1 MRKLIAIFIGIICL
15 YCFYSCDKKPEI
27 SKIEIKIENLKID
40 SLGYYI
46 GQDGRF
52 SFPIWGF
59 KYVKLDSTGYGSI
72 ELNNSQTNLI
82 EFFPH
87 GIDQIVM
94 LLISPGDKYKIV
106 INPKSA
112 SPVSI
117 SGEYSTGQ
125 QFLTDGE
132 NDWRDKYN
140 KKQLLA
146 KTLLSSKNLDSMLTF
161 VEKEKDIDL
170 EKLSGIYDKKGIVKF
185 NYEFIKEKIIYEY
198 INELILQI
206 YDRASINEVFINDYL
221 NTKIYPIDPSKQ
233 EVRDFL
239 TRVYT
244 KYPFT
249 FKNELHPDY
258 EKFQYVYLWYN
269 SIMDSSLSKQYHSK
283 NGRIS
288 IAERV
293 FPKNAFEYYFAN
305 SFYGI
310 SMNET
315 YEDVDFRF
323 ESFKKLFPESHF
335 IPYIETQLLK
345 TKREYA
351 TIFPDNITSSK
362 ENLPAGI
369 RLLPGYEKVTSVKE
383 LLPQF
388 KGKVVLID
396 FWAQWCGPCQSEFEY
411 FNRYKDFLDKNAIV
425 MLFVSLD
432 NKEDLWIKSVKKFEL
447 TGYHTRVVTKDF
459 RNDLLN
465 YKIYTIPRFMI
476 VDKTGNIA
484 EVNSYTFSDTT
495 KLIDQLYKYK

>member
-1 MRKLIAIFIGIICL
+1 MRKLISVFIGIICSI
-15 YCFYSCDKKPEI
+15 CFYNCDKKPEI
-27 SKIEIKIENLKID
+27 SRIEIKVENLKID
-40 SLGYYI
+40 SLAYYV
-46 GQDGRF
+46 GQYGRF
-52 SFPIWGF
+52 SYPLWGY
-59 KYVKLDSTGYGSI
+59 KWIKLDSTGYGSI
-72 ELNNSQTNLI
+72 ELNNSQPNLI
-82 EFFPH
+82 DFFPR
-87 GIDQIVM
+87 GIDQIAM
-94 LLISPGDKYKIV
+94 LLIRPGDKYRIV

-112 SPVSI
+112 SPVLI

-132 NDWRDKYN
+132 NNWRDSYN
-140 KKQLLA
+140 KKQPLT

-161 VEKEKDIDL
+161 VEKEKDIEL
-170 EKLSGIYDKKGIVKF
+170 KKLDEIYDKKGIEKF
-185 NYEFIKEKIIYEY
+185 NYDFIKEKIVYEY
-198 INELILQI
+198 INELIGQI
-206 YDRASINEVFINDYL
+206 YKRASINEVFINEYL

-233 EVRDFL
+233 ELKDFL

-244 KYPFT
+244 KYPFP
-249 FKNELHPDY
+249 FNNELHQDY
-258 EKFQYVYLWYN
+258 DKFQITYLWYN
-269 SIMDSSLSKQYHSK
+269 SIIDSSLSKQYHSK
-283 NGRIS
+283 NGRLS
-288 IAERV
+288 IAERI
-293 FPKNAFEYYFAN
+293 FPKNAFEFYYAK
-305 SFYGI
+305 SFFEL

-315 YEDVDFRF
+315 YEDVEFRF
-323 ESFKKLFPESHF
+323 ESFRKLFPDSHF

-396 FWAQWCGPCQSEFEY
+396 FWAQWCGPCKSEFEY
-411 FNRYKDFLDKNAIV
+411 FNRYKDFLDKNDIV

-447 TGYHTRVVTKDF
+447 TGYHTRVVTKEF

-484 EVNSYTFSDTT
+484 EANSFTFSDTT
-495 KLIDQLYKYK
+495 KLIQQLDKYK